1 MLLQTSSN
9 EVLLGRLCHLAAI
22 FATPPG
28 SYFGPPRP
36 GSIKMNRRRGRTS
49 LFNGH
54 LDIKTACEESNM
66 INKKKTLKKFG
77 DRKIRIKQPPLTGYN
92 LCTSAVSQQHVQ
104 SATTRL
110 VDMFPSSAVIN
121 AEDWLLWGMRWDISH
136 TVIISSVFCTKTET
150 SGTEVTAFDISH

>member
-92 LCTSAVSQQHVQ
+92 LCTSAVSQQQLLLLRNPECCGVMR
-104 SATTRL
+104 SAQPTTIL
-110 VDMFPSSAVIN
+110 QVYCLIFQ
-121 AEDWLLWGMRWDISH
+121 
-136 TVIISSVFCTKTET
+136 
-150 SGTEVTAFDISH
+150 